1 MLTRSK
7 CGFPASKSNPESSEY
22 ALRRGSHRWRCRP
35 STHFEAKIAKIS
47 PPTGSQKWS
56 NRTCGGAVR
65 VVVGHVSTWAMGG
78 HVDATLGVRTG
89 RLWVVLTIS
98 PHKYVL
104 SGACDRTGHG
114 FGLWD
119 PSHGTARP
127 PGLLGRPGRISA
139 PRRRAAPPACSRSA
153 RPAQTTAWTSR
164 SPPRSVPPSPGWRRC
179 SPRRRSAPPRDSPQ
193 RKNAT
198 RQVSSGVGCPARN
211 RTLNLQIQKLA
222 LCQLSYR
229 ANGLRGWNGASL
241 QP

>member
-1 MLTRSK
+1 MLTPSK
-7 CGFPASKSNPESSEY
+7 CGFPASNPNPKSSEY

-104 SGACDRTGHG
+104 SGACVPAH
-114 FGLWD
+114 
-119 PSHGTARP
+119 P
-127 PGLLGRPGRISA
+127 PGTDVYIRAGMARGLAARALPPLFDLPAASPQSRW
-139 PRRRAAPPACSRSA
+139 PRLFFESEDM
-153 RPAQTTAWTSR
+153 
-164 SPPRSVPPSPGWRRC
+164 RRC
-179 SPRRRSAPPRDSPQ
+179 DLGPF
-193 RKNAT
+193 
-198 RQVSSGVGCPARN
+198 
-211 RTLNLQIQKLA
+211 
-222 LCQLSYR
+222 
-229 ANGLRGWNGASL
+229 
-241 QP
+241 